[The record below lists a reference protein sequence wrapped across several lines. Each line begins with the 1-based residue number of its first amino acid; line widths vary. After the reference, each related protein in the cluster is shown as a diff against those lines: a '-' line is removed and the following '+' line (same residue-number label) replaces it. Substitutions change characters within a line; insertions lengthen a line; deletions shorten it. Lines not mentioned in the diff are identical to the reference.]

1 VAIIADAAKVHRKT
15 SNTNSKAAAANN
27 KTVGKVEII
36 PVAKPAITFVPAP
49 VLDFCTIAIT
59 GFVPKPV

>member
-1 VAIIADAAKVHRKT
+1 VAIIADAVKHRKT
-15 SNTNSKAAAANN
+15 SEVHTNSNGGTANN
-27 KTVGKVEII
+27 KTVGSEII
-36 PVAKPAITFVPAP
+36 PDYVVPAP